1 MFCREVSI
9 LGSLNSP
16 YVIKLLGACL
26 EDPSQFA
33 IVTEYIT
40 GGSLFRSGSLSFTPF
55 TLLTSTLA
63 WCTPKRIFRNI
74 SFKTNKQC
82 DQIGLLFKSLG
93 DTSSYKISPNIG
105 QLFLLFQN
113 PLFLRK
119 KLLWPL
125 FVRLWGKLSYF
136 YSSVCSHC

>member
-40 GGSLFRSGSLSFTPF
+40 GGSLFRLIHFSNLSTD
-55 TLLTSTLA
+55 
-63 WCTPKRIFRNI
+63 I
-74 SFKTNKQC
+74 
-82 DQIGLLFKSLG
+82 
-93 DTSSYKISPNIG
+93 
-105 QLFLLFQN
+105 
-113 PLFLRK
+113 
-119 KLLWPL
+119 
-125 FVRLWGKLSYF
+125 
-136 YSSVCSHC
+136 YSSKVKHWTLKQMIAGSYHRFERIYLDTTWGLPA